1 MSKRFTHAWNFQ
13 LNFTMTM
20 AFAHFCSQ
28 EESKGVIVR
37 WLSNNFEVTGD
48 RLDKS
53 TNFLC
58 EVLRYQTSI
67 FNWPQVQDSTLSQF
81 LSDKKAIA
89 KSEQVYCSSW
99 FELHP

>member
-1 MSKRFTHAWNFQ
+1 
-13 LNFTMTM
+13 MTM
-20 AFAHFCSQ
+20 AFAHFCSL

-37 WLSNNFEVTGD
+37 WLSNNFEVNED

-67 FNWPQVQDSTLSQF
+67 FNWPQVRDSTLSLLSQF
-81 LSDKKAIA
+81 LSDKKAIT
-89 KSEQVYCSSW
+89 KSEQVYCRATSMI
-99 FELHP
+99 LVAY